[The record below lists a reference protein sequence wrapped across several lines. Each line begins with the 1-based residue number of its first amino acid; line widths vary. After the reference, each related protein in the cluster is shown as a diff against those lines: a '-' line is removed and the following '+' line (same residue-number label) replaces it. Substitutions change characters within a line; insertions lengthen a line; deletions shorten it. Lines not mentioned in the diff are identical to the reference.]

1 MQALPSGKPSS
12 ITFSKEIEQRVIPI
26 PFHVS
31 IPEGTATANATR
43 VHQLL
48 LHGRCQAALMA
59 PQAEVIGTGLS
70 ITKTLKLASASLC
83 AATDLCL
90 RQSLKLSETEM
101 KDITLLLAKCRES
114 ARHLW
119 NTYFV
124 DRVNAAE
131 AFDHKWNIVDQ
142 FRQIERLLLWGVV
155 FDELDEHRCEIDP
168 GKELV
173 SLLHVVPEPA
183 TGVPIMISR
192 PSADGNKYWDDPV
205 DRVQAS
211 EVDLRFIEYFDW
223 DQLGPR
229 EFQYYRVRIQSFS
242 THPHLVGRDALLET
256 RFARVLLAGQEI
268 RNPA

>member
-1 MQALPSGKPSS
+1 M
-12 ITFSKEIEQRVIPI
+12 
-26 PFHVS
+26 
-31 IPEGTATANATR
+31 
-43 VHQLL
+43 
-48 LHGRCQAALMA
+48 
-59 PQAEVIGTGLS
+59 
-70 ITKTLKLASASLC
+70 
-83 AATDLCL
+83 DLRL
-90 RQSLKLSETEM
+90 RQSLKFSETDM
-101 KDITLLLAKCRES
+101 KDITPLFTKCREA

-155 FDELDEHRCEIDP
+155 SDELDEHRCEIDP
-168 GKELV
+168 GKELA

-205 DRVQAS
+205 NHVRAS

-229 EFQYYRVRIQSFS
+229 EFQYYRVRIQSFA
-242 THPHLVGRDALLET
+242 THPHLIGRDALLET
-256 RFARVLLAGQEI
+256 RYARVLLAAKEI
-268 RNPA
+268 E